1 MSKLKKSVHN
11 NSNSNDDKL
20 KNIWGG
26 LNAIDTNK
34 HEEER
39 KEVLMMYVDYNKTL
53 LQNKE
58 KEKQNQL
65 KQIKDQD
72 LLNVQM
78 NLEKFKNDM
87 HNSSKIKRKQM
98 EEIK

>member
-39 KEVLMMYVDYNKTL
+39 KEVLMMYVD
-53 LQNKE
+53 
-58 KEKQNQL
+58 
-65 KQIKDQD
+65 
-72 LLNVQM
+72 
-78 NLEKFKNDM
+78 
-87 HNSSKIKRKQM
+87 
-98 EEIK
+98 